1 MTGAPADEAS
11 PHPDRPSEWNET
23 WALAL
28 AFGLASVP
36 WTYAFVAGLHL
47 PLWPS
52 FVASASFFA
61 AGGGLDGLVRGYF
74 GNLAGI
80 GYAVATILVTGAVGG
95 GPVALSFVVGA
106 FMLLASLH
114 AFVAG
119 LHLPL
124 WPSFVASASFF
135 AAGGG
140 LDGLVRGY
148 FGNLAG
154 IGYAV
159 ATILVTGAVGGG
171 PVTLSF
177 VVGAFMLLAGLH
189 AFVPRLDFTPGAF
202 FGYATM
208 FGVHAAGAGA
218 FGLTGLAGEG
228 TAAVVAMLLG
238 ACIGLAV
245 ERTAGELA

>member
-11 PHPDRPSEWNET
+11 PHADRPAEWNET

-95 GPVALSFVVGA
+95 GPVTLSFVVGA

-114 AFVAG
+114 AFVPG
-119 LHLPL
+119 
-124 WPSFVASASFF
+124 
-135 AAGGG
+135 
-140 LDGLVRGY
+140 
-148 FGNLAG
+148 
-154 IGYAV
+154 
-159 ATILVTGAVGGG
+159 
-171 PVTLSF
+171 LSF
-177 VVGAFMLLAGLH
+177 
-189 AFVPRLDFTPGAF
+189 TPAAF
-202 FGYATM
+202 FGYATV
-208 FGVHAAGAGA
+208 FGVHAAGADA

-228 TAAVVAMLLG
+228 TAAVVSMLIG

>member
-1 MTGAPADEAS
+1 MTGAPAGEAS

-80 GYAVATILVTGAVGG
+80 GYAVATILVAGAAGG

-114 AFVAG
+114 AFVPG
-119 LHLPL
+119 
-124 WPSFVASASFF
+124 
-135 AAGGG
+135 
-140 LDGLVRGY
+140 
-148 FGNLAG
+148 
-154 IGYAV
+154 
-159 ATILVTGAVGGG
+159 
-171 PVTLSF
+171 LSF
-177 VVGAFMLLAGLH
+177 
-189 AFVPRLDFTPGAF
+189 TPAAF
-202 FGYATM
+202 FGYATV
-208 FGVHAAGAGA
+208 FGVHAAGVDA

-228 TAAVVAMLLG
+228 TAAVVSMLIG

>member
-1 MTGAPADEAS
+1 MTGAPADAAS
-11 PHPDRPSEWNET
+11 PRADRPTEWNET

-28 AFGLASVP
+28 AFGLASIP
-36 WTYAFVAGLHL
+36 WTYAFVAGLRL

-61 AGGGLDGLVRGYF
+61 AGGGFDGLVRGYAS
-74 GNLAGI
+74 NLAGI
-80 GYAVATILVTGAVGG
+80 GYAGATILVVGAVGG

-106 FMLLASLH
+106 FMLLAS
-114 AFVAG
+114 
-119 LHLPL
+119 
-124 WPSFVASASFF
+124 
-135 AAGGG
+135 
-140 LDGLVRGY
+140 
-148 FGNLAG
+148 
-154 IGYAV
+154 
-159 ATILVTGAVGGG
+159 
-171 PVTLSF
+171 
-177 VVGAFMLLAGLH
+177 LH

-208 FGVHAAGAGA
+208 FGVHAAGTGA

-228 TAAVVAMLLG
+228 TAAVVSMLVG

>member
-11 PHPDRPSEWNET
+11 PHPDRPSEWNGT

-80 GYAVATILVTGAVGG
+80 GYAVSTILVTGAVGG

-114 AFVAG
+114 AFVPG
-119 LHLPL
+119 
-124 WPSFVASASFF
+124 
-135 AAGGG
+135 
-140 LDGLVRGY
+140 
-148 FGNLAG
+148 
-154 IGYAV
+154 
-159 ATILVTGAVGGG
+159 
-171 PVTLSF
+171 LSF
-177 VVGAFMLLAGLH
+177 
-189 AFVPRLDFTPGAF
+189 TPAAF

-208 FGVHAAGAGA
+208 FGVHAAGADA
-218 FGLTGLAGEG
+218 FGLTGIAGEG
-228 TAAVVAMLLG
+228 TAAVVSMLIG